1 MSSVGSGG
9 PLLGAE
15 AALPLG
21 RVLTVFSWIASPL
34 AVPVIALA
42 MLHFP
47 SRSALIV
54 RHRWIQAIPFIVAAP
69 MIGPSLMTALYL
81 AGVDA
86 ARDMAVWD
94 ATHPSV
100 YAASFG
106 AALGVNL
113 LAVAEGVY
121 RFRFN
126 HDANERRRIRMAIY
140 TAAPGVTAYAIKD
153 GLPIVAM
160 LSGVAVPV
168 YPLPVLVLL
177 QALVLLPAFG
187 VCTRSASPTCLARAW
202 CCGAASSTRWPA
214 RPSRS

>member
-1 MSSVGSGG
+1 
-9 PLLGAE
+9 
-15 AALPLG
+15 
-21 RVLTVFSWIASPL
+21 
-34 AVPVIALA
+34 
-42 MLHFP
+42 
-47 SRSALIV
+47 
-54 RHRWIQAIPFIVAAP
+54 

-106 AALGVNL
+106 AALSVNL

-187 VCTRSASPTCLARAW
+187 VSLRGWRLARARPAR
-202 CCGAASSTRWPA
+202 GAAAQPPVRAGQQNPHRHSGAAGDRTDALPRPGPEPDA
-214 RPSRS
+214 RRHLHEQRRAVHRC